1 MNSIFA
7 SPIRS
12 PNTQLL
18 RPQAKVPQWGADPRL
33 QKWPR
38 APKVIQRYYGH
49 QADLFSIGVI
59 LSMLCGCL
67 LFDGQS
73 GIPMV
78 MLASLYIHM
87 RSPGCGCKNRNRVGK
102 YATLVRLHE

>member
-1 MNSIFA
+1 MPAQSGPGAMNLSIFA

-18 RPQAKVPQWGADPRL
+18 RPQAKVPRWGADPRL

-49 QADLFSIGVI
+49 QADLFSIVI

-78 MLASLYIHM
+78 YTC
-87 RSPGCGCKNRNRVGK
+87 CGYKNRNRVGK